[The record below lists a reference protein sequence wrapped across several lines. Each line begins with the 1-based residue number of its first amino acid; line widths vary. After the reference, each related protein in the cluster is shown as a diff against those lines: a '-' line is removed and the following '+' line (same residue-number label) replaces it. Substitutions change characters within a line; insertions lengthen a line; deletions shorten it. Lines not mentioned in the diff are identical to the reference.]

1 MLIPLPVQKYSIAM
15 LLALTGL
22 LSGCAFNQDKQTLNA
37 IQAMD
42 ANIHVRLQSLEAQ
55 NTEQAGQLQW
65 LQDRLAD
72 TDKSLA
78 QLKSDQKKIVSL
90 MKQKKEE
97 KVVPV
102 KTVLPAQTNLDK
114 VILGSREWV
123 WLDAAQESFKA
134 RIDSGA
140 TTSSIHAVDQELFE
154 RNGNEWVRFKLS
166 ASSPRVSLD
175 KTRVKTSAGREK
187 GLEKGHKEA
196 SSQKERN
203 QKERNQKEKSGEI
216 ESNQTDTGVIG
227 DSQHSTEAGRAEANS
242 IKVIE
247 APVVRWARI
256 IQASSDKAERRPV
269 IEVWI
274 QVGGLREKA
283 EFTLANR
290 ANMTYP
296 ILLGREFFKDVALI
310 DVGKSYIHTK
320 YQAPESTVEGA
331 IDRIGAVDS
340 TIDSASTIE
349 SISVNEKKDSHK
361 NRKDTENKGVE
372 DSKS

>member
-1 MLIPLPVQKYSIAM
+1 LLIPLPVQKYSIAM

-97 KVVPV
+97 KVAPA

-166 ASSPRVSLD
+166 ASSPRVSID
-175 KTRVKTSAGREK
+175 KTRVKASAGRGK
-187 GLEKGHKEA
+187 GLEKSREEE
-196 SSQKERN
+196 SSRKERS
-203 QKERNQKEKSGEI
+203 QKEKSGEP
-216 ESNQTDTGVIG
+216 ENNQTDIEAIG
-227 DSQHSTEAGRAEANS
+227 DSERSTELHSDKASN

-247 APVVRWARI
+247 APVVRWVRI

-269 IEVWI
+269 IEAWI
-274 QVGGLREKA
+274 QVGGLREKT

-320 YQAPESTVEGA
+320 YQAPESTVE
-331 IDRIGAVDS
+331 
-340 TIDSASTIE
+340 SA
-349 SISVNEKKDSHK
+349 SVNEKKDGDK
-361 NRKDTENKGVE
+361 NRKDTENKDAE
-372 DSKS
+372 DNKS